1 MASTFYLI
9 RKHHTNDA
17 TVLPHSR
24 IPRGNTLLRCK
35 KPAHV
40 HTPRQALLNNLDPL
54 QEKARREKVEKKMA
68 VMLSLPL
75 TRMLLTPFQ
84 MDNASIPT
92 R

>member
-40 HTPRQALLNNLDPL
+40 HTPRQALQNNLDPL

>member
-40 HTPRQALLNNLDPL
+40 HTPRQALQNNLDPL
-54 QEKARREKVEKKMA
+54 QEKARREKVEK
-68 VMLSLPL
+68 
-75 TRMLLTPFQ
+75 RWQ
-84 MDNASIPT
+84 
-92 R
+92 